1 MSVGTREANLNHN
14 EIAPAVD
21 VFLSTIPSMDWC
33 KGKLGKP
40 RYFRGKQW
48 FPLRFP
54 LNQFILYRA
63 WLKIDDPI
71 LRWFSSDQ
79 TTGPYR
85 PNPHLLF
92 PKEPHND
99 ASILMDTNM
108 ANISIFFVFFLAS
121 PATSAAFSVSRQGSA
136 SRKVAAVFLRPPEPQ
151 RWQLREGPS
160 AALAASAR
168 LPLDAAH
175 GADGEISL
183 VTLGGGGHHRTRLHS
198 WHMYT

>member
-108 ANISIFFVFFLAS
+108 ANISIFFVFFFGFAGNISSLFRF
-121 PATSAAFSVSRQGSA
+121 ATRICKQKSCCSFSSATGATTM
-136 SRKVAAVFLRPPEPQ
+136 
-151 RWQLREGPS
+151 
-160 AALAASAR
+160 AASGRAQCSAGCIC
-168 LPLDAAH
+168 AA
-175 GADGEISL
+175 A
-183 VTLGGGGHHRTRLHS
+183 T
-198 WHMYT
+198 